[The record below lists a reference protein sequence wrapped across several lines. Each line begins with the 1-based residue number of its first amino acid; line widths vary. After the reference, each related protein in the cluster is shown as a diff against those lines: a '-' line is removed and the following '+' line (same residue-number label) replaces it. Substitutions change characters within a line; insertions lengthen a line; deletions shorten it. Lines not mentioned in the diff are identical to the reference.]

1 MARLPG
7 RWLVEPGESAPL
19 HFAGEDDGRNETNV
33 AKQLAAPSTR
43 CTESVRAHS
52 VPRQRFRCKFYSTM
66 LSNRNRRNPFKT
78 KDRRNGYSTIFQGC
92 ESLFSNPQFQDLPF
106 WARKRVSIKTR
117 CFAPQLIQNKRRRPA
132 TSDNFSRLFS
142 SRSRCPRSSRECV
155 AVSAT
160 QRRRREL
167 AARPFCRGSCGCLD
181 RGPA

>member
-7 RWLVEPGESAPL
+7 RRLVEPGESAPL
-19 HFAGEDDGRNETNV
+19 HFPGEDDGRNETNI
-33 AKQLAAPSTR
+33 AKWLAAPSGR

-66 LSNRNRRNPFKT
+66 LPNRNRRNPFKT
-78 KDRRNGYSTIFQGC
+78 KDRRNGYSTIFRGAR
-92 ESLFSNPQFQDLPF
+92 SLFSILRFQALPF

-132 TSDNFSRLFS
+132 TSDNFSRLFF
-142 SRSRCPRSSRECV
+142 RGFQRARSSRQCV

-160 QRRRREL
+160 QRRRR
-167 AARPFCRGSCGCLD
+167 AGVARPFCRDSCGCRD
-181 RGPA
+181 RAPA